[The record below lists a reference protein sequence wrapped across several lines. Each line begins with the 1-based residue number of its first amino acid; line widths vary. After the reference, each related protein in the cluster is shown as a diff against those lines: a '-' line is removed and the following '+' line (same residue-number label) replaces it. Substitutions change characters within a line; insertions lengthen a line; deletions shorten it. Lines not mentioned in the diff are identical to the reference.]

1 MAEGHNAEAVQKF
14 VGYASRR
21 WAWVLYQALVILS
34 GGLVWLLGQCLP
46 QVRLWTLQKCSL
58 SKARFVHAVVRTV
71 GSTLREIPASTIGYC
86 PLALT

>member
-14 VGYASRR
+14 VGYAPRG

-34 GGLVWLLGQCLP
+34 GGLVWLLGRCLP
-46 QVRLWTLQKCSL
+46 RVRLWTLQKCSL
-58 SKARFVHAVVRTV
+58 SKARYVHAVVRTV
-71 GSTLREIPASTIGYC
+71 VITLSVMPASTVGFC